1 VSTPSGSDRL
11 RQIDPVLA
19 QPCDDSRMEG
29 EPDRVALLTAIAD
42 GDSAAFTEFYDLTS
56 PRVFGLA
63 YRVVRDRTL
72 AEDVVQEVFLQV
84 WSSAARQ
91 YDPALASPIGWLMTL
106 THRRSIDRVRS
117 EQSAADRNHA
127 YGASSLGREHDT
139 VADEVG
145 QRLDEQEV
153 TDCLDGLTAV
163 QREAIGLAYYSGHTY
178 REVAEHLA
186 VTLPT
191 IKARIRD
198 GLIRLKNC
206 LGVGTDA

>member
-1 VSTPSGSDRL
+1 MSTPSGSDRL

-91 YDPALASPIGWLMTL
+91 CDPALASPIGWLMTL
-106 THRRSIDRVRS
+106 THR
-117 EQSAADRNHA
+117 RNHA

-198 GLIRLKNC
+198 GLIRLTNC

>member
-1 VSTPSGSDRL
+1 MVS
-11 RQIDPVLA
+11 
-19 QPCDDSRMEG
+19 

-42 GDSAAFTEFYDLTS
+42 GDSAAFAEFYDLTS

-117 EQSAADRNHA
+117 EQSAADRNHV
-127 YGASSLGREHDT
+127 YGASSLGREHDS

-153 TDCLDGLTAV
+153 ADCLDGLTAV

>member
-1 VSTPSGSDRL
+1 MSTPSGSDGL
-11 RQIDPVLA
+11 RQIAPVPA

-29 EPDRVALLTAIAD
+29 EPDRAALLTAIAD
-42 GDSAAFTEFYDLTS
+42 GDSAAFTEFYDQTS
-56 PRVFGLA
+56 SRVFGLA

-153 TDCLDGLTAV
+153 TDCLNGLTAI

>member
-1 VSTPSGSDRL
+1 MSTPSGSDRL

-29 EPDRVALLTAIAD
+29 EPDRAALLTAIAD
-42 GDSAAFTEFYDLTS
+42 GDSAAFAEFYDLTA

-117 EQSAADRNHA
+117 EQSAADRNHV
-127 YGASSLGREHDT
+127 YGASSLGREHDS

>member
-1 VSTPSGSDRL
+1 MSDPEAAMMRVLYDEHAGALWRYALRL
-11 RQIDPVLA
+11 TQ
-19 QPCDDSRMEG
+19 
-29 EPDRVALLTAIAD
+29 
-42 GDSAAFTEFYDLTS
+42 DSA
-56 PRVFGLA
+56 R
-63 YRVVRDRTL
+63 

-117 EQSAADRNHA
+117 EQSAADRNHV
-127 YGASSLGREHDT
+127 YGASSLGREHDS

>member
-1 VSTPSGSDRL
+1 MSTPSGSDGL
-11 RQIDPVLA
+11 RQIDPVPA

-29 EPDRVALLTAIAD
+29 EPDRAALLTAIAD
-42 GDSAAFTEFYDLTS
+42 GDSAAFAEFYDLTA

-117 EQSAADRNHA
+117 EQSAADRNHV
-127 YGASSLGREHDT
+127 YGASSLGREHDS